1 MFRFTSS
8 FMVFSSILPSFF
20 SVLIFPSLFCCDL
33 SFLSEEE
40 PEFREVFHFRSLYPG
55 SSLNLKCSSRGSPLP
70 QIRWY
75 RYEMVLDHDPL
86 SNIHH
91 RIRIGSG
98 GSGYRIADYV
108 DEEGSIISHL
118 NISSISVEDGGLY
131 SCEAVNE
138 ISSKRH
144 TALVQVYGPPMIHSM
159 GNKSVVSSGKFH
171 LDCPVS
177 GFPIQEIHW
186 RKGENIFSPFLSYFS
201 PFLFYSLRLLFLPS
215 FTSNE
220 NVCS

>member
-1 MFRFTSS
+1 M
-8 FMVFSSILPSFF
+8 
-20 SVLIFPSLFCCDL
+20 
-33 SFLSEEE
+33 
-40 PEFREVFHFRSLYPG
+40 
-55 SSLNLKCSSRGSPLP
+55 P

-75 RYEMVLDHDPL
+75 RYEMLLDHDPL

-138 ISSKRH
+138 IASKKH
-144 TALVQVYGPPMIHSM
+144 TALIQVYGPPMIHSM

-186 RKGENIFSPFLSYFS
+186 RKGKNIFSHFSSLTFFSFSFIFFTFSLLFSHFFLSSFT
-201 PFLFYSLRLLFLPS
+201 LH
-215 FTSNE
+215 FTSNGRE
-220 NVCS
+220 CLFLTLQLLSNCQ

>member
-1 MFRFTSS
+1 M
-8 FMVFSSILPSFF
+8 
-20 SVLIFPSLFCCDL
+20 
-33 SFLSEEE
+33 
-40 PEFREVFHFRSLYPG
+40 
-55 SSLNLKCSSRGSPLP
+55 P

-75 RYEMVLDHDPL
+75 RYEMLLDHDPL

-91 RIRIGSG
+91 RIRIGSSGSG

-138 ISSKRH
+138 ISSKKH
-144 TALVQVYGPPMIHSM
+144 TALIQVYGPPMIHSM

-186 RKGENIFSPFLSYFS
+186 RKGNNIFPHFFS
-201 PFLFYSLRLLFLPS
+201 FVFLPLIFH
-215 FTSNE
+215 FTFHFKWEE

>member
-1 MFRFTSS
+1 MD
-8 FMVFSSILPSFF
+8 IFF
-20 SVLIFPSLFCCDL
+20 SFPETANMKTRPKNYTSFTTDPPLPLISINLITLVFYVMNLIFAWEIILLFIFSFCPSL
-33 SFLSEEE
+33 EEV
-40 PEFREVFHFRSLYPG
+40 PEFRETFHSRSLYPG

-75 RYEMVLDHDPL
+75 RYDVLLDHDPL

-91 RIRIGSG
+91 RIRG
-98 GSGYRIADYV
+98 GNGAGTGYRIADYV

-118 NISSISVEDGGLY
+118 NVSSITIEDGGLY

-138 ISSKRH
+138 VSSKKH
-144 TALVQVYGPPMIHSM
+144 TALIQVFGPPLIHSM

-186 RKGENIFSPFLSYFS
+186 KKG
-201 PFLFYSLRLLFLPS
+201 
-215 FTSNE
+215 
-220 NVCS
+220 